1 MSTERDRKRTRTRK
15 TVDQRERKITA
26 VTALQQL
33 EEDTVFQIPIT
44 DAFAS
49 PRCAP
54 RELGPREGKDPAYIW
69 SDGLS
74 EN

>member
-15 TVDQRERKITA
+15 TADQREPKITPVA
-26 VTALQQL
+26 ASKILI
-33 EEDTVFQIPIT
+33 EEAAFQIPIT
-44 DAFAS
+44 DAFS
-49 PRCAP
+49 FPRCTP

-74 EN
+74 ED

>member
-1 MSTERDRKRTRTRK
+1 MSTERRRKRECSKK
-15 TVDQRERKITA
+15 TLDRREPKITPSVA
-26 VTALQQL
+26 ASIVD
-33 EEDTVFQIPIT
+33 EETVFQVPLT

-74 EN
+74 ED